1 MYHRFVIP
9 LREKQTTKEKQTNKQ
24 TKILLQLH
32 PSVQQHAE
40 IALPSHPVQ
49 LELKPGTWSALNL
62 SDGVCSLRFFFF
74 LFVVVA
80 FMASAVSMHLRETK
94 GDGIE
99 DNTHTHKAARIGP

>member
-1 MYHRFVIP
+1 MYHRFIIP
-9 LREKQTTKEKQTNKQ
+9 LREKQTTKEKQT
-24 TKILLQLH
+24 KILLQLN

-49 LELKPGTWSALNL
+49 PELKPDTWSALNL
-62 SDGVCSLRFFFF
+62 SDGVCSLRFFF

-99 DNTHTHKAARIGP
+99 DNTHTHTHKKAARIGP